1 MIKSMTGF
9 GAVKTVVKGGFIRVE
24 VRTVNHRYLDISSKL
39 PESGYCYEAQIREL
53 IKQEVRRGKV
63 NFTLGL
69 DTQADKSLGVGVDIK
84 AAKRYYNLLCTLKKE
99 LKLDSEIK
107 LKEIVSF
114 PDVIVFKEQ
123 KGEINWYWPDIKKA
137 VIAALKKLNS
147 MRKAEGRM
155 IYEDL
160 KTRIYDI
167 KKTIA
172 QTEKKAPKVV
182 DKYRKRLEKR
192 MAGADKNNTRTRVET
207 EISIFSQNSDIT
219 EEMVRVKG
227 HLNEF
232 LKNLT
237 SGEDVGKKLDFI
249 AQEIYREANTLS
261 AKANDYSISEEA
273 IRIKNQV
280 EKIREQLQNVE

>member
-9 GAVKTVVKGGFIRVE
+9 GAVKTAVKGGIIRAE
-24 VRTVNHRYLDISSKL
+24 LRTVNHRYLDISSKL

-53 IKQEVRRGKV
+53 IKREIKRGKV
-63 NFTLGL
+63 NFSLVL
-69 DTQADKSLGVGVDIK
+69 ETQADKSRGVGVNIK
-84 AAKRYYNLLCTLKKE
+84 AARRYYNLLCGLKKE
-99 LKLDSEIK
+99 LKLNADIK
-107 LKEIVSF
+107 LKEIISF
-114 PDVIVFKEQ
+114 PDVLVFKEQ
-123 KGEINWYWPDIKKA
+123 GEETNWYWPDIKKA
-137 VIAALKKLNS
+137 VISALKKLNS
-147 MRKAEGRM
+147 MRAAEGRM
-155 IYEDL
+155 IYKDL

-167 KKTIA
+167 KRTIA

-192 MAGADKNNTRTRVET
+192 MADADKNNNRTRIET
-207 EISIFSQNSDIT
+207 EISIFSQNIDIT

-232 LKNLT
+232 LKNLV
-237 SGEDVGKKLDFI
+237 SDEDVGKKLDFI